1 MRVAVAT
8 SMFIMIFTSISGVA
22 TPISFGNVLF
32 GYVVLLSIGV
42 IFGVQLA
49 AYFSR
54 RISAKNLGRIFGVV
68 LLLVSI
74 RMILKYI

>member
-1 MRVAVAT
+1 MNVAVAT

-32 GYVVLLSIGV
+32 ENVVLLSIGV
-42 IFGVQLA
+42 NFGAQLA
-49 AYFSR
+49 AYFSK
-54 RISAKNLGRIFGVV
+54 RISAKNLRRIFGVV

-74 RMILKYI
+74 GMILKYI